1 MPFIRLL
8 LLSFA
13 VACNLHSITAVAA
26 EPATDKP
33 NGRTSAPEVGKQAPD
48 FALESVTG
56 ETVKL
61 SKLVDK
67 SPVVLVM
74 LRGYPGYQCPM
85 CSRQVG
91 ELLRNADQLKK
102 TGAQVVL
109 VYPGP
114 AGELKERAREF
125 IADRTIPEHFRFL
138 IDPDYTFTNAYG
150 LRWEAPRETA
160 YPSTFVID
168 RQAVVRFAHIS
179 KSHGDRTDPK
189 TILKALAELPKPASR

>member
-1 MPFIRLL
+1 MRFICWL

-13 VACNLHSITAVAA
+13 VACTLESITAVSA
-26 EPATDKP
+26 EPAADKTS
-33 NGRTSAPEVGKQAPD
+33 GKTSAPEVGKKAPD

-74 LRGYPGYQCPM
+74 LRGYPGYQCPI

-102 TGAQVVL
+102 TG
-109 VYPGP
+109 G
-114 AGELKERAREF
+114 
-125 IADRTIPEHFRFL
+125 
-138 IDPDYTFTNAYG
+138 
-150 LRWEAPRETA
+150 
-160 YPSTFVID
+160 
-168 RQAVVRFAHIS
+168 
-179 KSHGDRTDPK
+179 
-189 TILKALAELPKPASR
+189 ASRSGLSWAGGGAQRACP